1 MSREEALQRLA
12 LLGDLINLN
21 SERVSAF
28 STDEIAEF
36 QNILTDHN
44 YTVRSLMI
52 LVGPVLTFP
61 SLRP

>member
-1 MSREEALQRLA
+1 MSREDALHRLA
-12 LLGDLINLN
+12 LLADLINPN
-21 SERVSAF
+21 PEDVSAF
-28 STDEIAEF
+28 STDEIAEL

-52 LVGPVLTFP
+52 LVGPALTFP

>member
-1 MSREEALQRLA
+1 MSGEDALQRLT
-12 LLGDLINLN
+12 LLGDLIDPS

-44 YTVRSLMI
+44 YTVRSLMT
-52 LVGPVLTFP
+52 LVGPALTFT

>member
-1 MSREEALQRLA
+1 MSGEDALQRLT
-12 LLGDLINLN
+12 LLGDMINPN
-21 SERVSAF
+21 TESASAF

-52 LVGPVLTFP
+52 LVGPALTFP